1 MSLKKI
7 GLFALTMLIAGSID
21 SVRNLPSTAFFGP
34 SLISFYILGAIF
46 FLLPGAIVS
55 ADLASAF
62 PEQSGV
68 YRWSKLAFGKKTAFL
83 TVWLQWVNTLVWF
96 PTILAFIAGTASFL
110 INPVLGTNHVF
121 LLSVIIGLFWLL
133 TFLNLRGVEV
143 SAKFASIC
151 TLFGMII
158 PMSLIIILTFVW
170 LGLGKP
176 LHIEFSWPALLPSFH
191 SMDNWFSLTAV
202 VTSCLGIELAAVH
215 MTNIQNARKN
225 FPKAIL
231 FATVFMLTT
240 MIVGSLAI
248 AMVIP
253 QSQIVLN
260 EGVLAAFSVFLQ
272 EFHLSWLFRILVV
285 MIVIGSIGQMVNWMI
300 SPARGLGQAAMDGFM
315 PHKMLKVNRHGVSKH
330 IGIIQA
336 IVATIMSMAFLLMP
350 SVNGSYWLLTALSTE
365 LYVLMYVMMFLTAL
379 RLEWKMPKRQRLMG
393 VLHNR
398 IFACAVPIFGL
409 VGSFVTLY
417 IGFLPPTG
425 IDVGSAHHYDL
436 VFTSGLLLMIVPIIF
451 FYAYRYFKER
461 K

>member
-34 SLISFYILGAIF
+34 SLISFYILGAVF
-46 FLLPGAIVS
+46 FLLPAAIVS

-68 YRWSKLAFGKKTAFL
+68 YKWSKLAFGKKTAFL

-96 PTILAFIAGTASFL
+96 PTILAFIVGTASFL
-110 INPVLGTNHVF
+110 INPILGTNHVF

-170 LGLGKP
+170 LGVGEP
-176 LHIEFSWPALLPSFH
+176 LHIQFSWLALLPSFH

-253 QSQIVLN
+253 KSQIVLN
-260 EGVLAAFSVFLQ
+260 EGVLAAFSIFLQ
-272 EFHLSWLFRILVV
+272 KFHLSWFFRILVV
-285 MIVIGSIGQMVNWMI
+285 MIVIGSIGQMINWMI

-315 PHKMLKVNRHGVSKH
+315 PHKMLKINRHGVSKH

-336 IVATIMSMAFLLMP
+336 IVVTIMSMAFLLMP

-379 RLEWKMPKRQRLMG
+379 KLEWKMPKRQRLMG
-393 VLHNR
+393 ILHNR
-398 IFACAVPIFGL
+398 IFACAVPVFGL
-409 VGSFVTLY
+409 IGSFVTLY
-417 IGFLPPTG
+417 IGFLSPTG
-425 IDVGSAHHYDL
+425 IDVGSAYHYDL

-451 FYAYRYFKER
+451 FYAYRYFKE
-461 K
+461 KK